1 MHSLYEGTFLQAE
14 LLSLSCCWDTNRV
27 VEVVVVQFVQLS
39 FVNAFDRTSIQCFQI
54 SSQGSLIHSFNLFA
68 RLKQDQNIFPA
79 LESLRFF
86 ISWWTSASGD
96 LASDEALLMNL
107 LLMTSSLQ
115 EHFVLQEHFSSDA
128 SSFLFVDSLLLSS
141 ILPEPYK
148 DIKFCLWSCTLE
160 QILAYPIDNF

>member
-1 MHSLYEGTFLQAE
+1 
-14 LLSLSCCWDTNRV
+14 
-27 VEVVVVQFVQLS
+27 
-39 FVNAFDRTSIQCFQI
+39 
-54 SSQGSLIHSFNLFA
+54 
-68 RLKQDQNIFPA
+68 
-79 LESLRFF
+79 
-86 ISWWTSASGD
+86 
-96 LASDEALLMNL
+96 MNL